1 MTITSM
7 SLCGVEMKIVLGIVF
22 AATTAFSLAG
32 AVPMD
37 AWRPLQVRYTIF
49 SGHTLGDRDAP
60 TPTDRKLAILVDG
73 QAAKEIFDSI
83 GPDMPS
89 SCSQEKGDRDRE
101 KRGVQCTYAVR
112 RGAKGYQCWIG
123 IDLRTGISTATAS
136 C

>member
-1 MTITSM
+1 
-7 SLCGVEMKIVLGIVF
+7 MKTAMAILLAC
-22 AATTAFSLAG
+22 AATLSLAENL
-32 AVPMD
+32 PLD

-49 SGHTLGDRDAP
+49 SGDSLGDRFAP
-60 TPTDRKLAILVDG
+60 TATDRKLTILVDG

-89 SCSQEKGDRDRE
+89 SCSDKKGDRDRQKE
-101 KRGVQCTYAVR
+101 GVQCHYVAR

-123 IDLRTGISTATAS
+123 VDLRTGKSTPTAS